1 MHPFLFRIPG
11 LGIAIPG
18 FVPPLVSAAAALIL
32 APSAASPVAFV
43 AGVVGSL
50 VGADLLHLADVRR
63 IGTGMASIGGAGT
76 FDGIVLSG
84 IIAAYLA

>member
-1 MHPFLFRIPG
+1 
-11 LGIAIPG
+11 
-18 FVPPLVSAAAALIL
+18 
-32 APSAASPVAFV
+32 V